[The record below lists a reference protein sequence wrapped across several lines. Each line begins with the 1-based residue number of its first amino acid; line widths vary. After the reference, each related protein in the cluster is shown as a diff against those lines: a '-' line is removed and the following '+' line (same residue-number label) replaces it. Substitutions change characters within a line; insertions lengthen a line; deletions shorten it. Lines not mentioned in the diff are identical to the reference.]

1 MRYQFVRDN
10 EGQFA
15 VRSLCRVMEVAP
27 SGFYA
32 WRTRPQSARASATDT
47 LVKQIKA
54 ASETSR
60 QTYGSPRIYRE
71 LRAQGVSCGLNRVA
85 RLMRRHGIKARRKRR
100 FKKTTDSRHALPIQP
115 NLLDRRFMTPKPNR
129 RWASDI
135 TYIWTAEGWLYL
147 AVVMDLYHRRIVGW
161 SMQSTLEQPL
171 VNQALAMALA
181 ARRPAP
187 GLLHHSDRGSQYASG
202 EYQQLLDQHGI
213 ECSMSRKGNCWDN
226 APVESFFSTL
236 KQELVYDQGYQSR
249 RDARSE
255 IFEYIEVWYNRQRRH
270 SALGYLSPDEFER
283 RHRED
288 DTLS

>member
-1 MRYQFVRDN
+1 
-10 EGQFA
+10 
-15 VRSLCRVMEVAP
+15 MEVAP

-32 WRTRPQSARASATDT
+32 WSTRRQSAREGADEA
-47 LVKQIKA
+47 LVKQIEA
-54 ASETSR
+54 VSVMSR
-60 QTYGSPRIYRE
+60 GSYGSPRVYRE
-71 LRAQGVSCGLNRVA
+71 LRARGVFCGRNRVA
-85 RLMRRHGIKARRKRR
+85 RLMRRHGINARRKRR
-100 FKKTTDSRHALPIQP
+100 FKRTTDSRHGLPIRP
-115 NLLDRRFMTPKPNR
+115 NLLARRFETSQPGR

-202 EYQQLLDQHGI
+202 EYQRLLDQHGI

-236 KQELVYDQGYQSR
+236 KQELVHDRRYQTR
-249 RDARSE
+249 IDARSE
-255 IFEYIEVWYNRQRRH
+255 IFEYIEVWYNRRRRH
-270 SALGYLSPDEFER
+270 SALDYLSPDEFER
-283 RHRED
+283 RQREET
-288 DTLS
+288 TLS